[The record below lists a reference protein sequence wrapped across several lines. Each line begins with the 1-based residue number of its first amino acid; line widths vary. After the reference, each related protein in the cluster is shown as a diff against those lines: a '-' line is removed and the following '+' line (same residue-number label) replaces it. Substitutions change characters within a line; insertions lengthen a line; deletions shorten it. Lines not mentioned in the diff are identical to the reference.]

1 MESECRIL
9 LEVICMYGWTVG
21 QPESKLSGQLRCT
34 ALLPSSSNFLKPNIP
49 SPKIGLLIGN
59 YEVYCI
65 LDKIGALHWTVIGC
79 YHSSAML
86 SDSLIR
92 LTLARLH
99 KNVWRLESQSNPNW
113 RLFMGL
119 FIEGDFQ
126 VPINHWHY
134 DQMDQSG
141 CATSVDVQG
150 AWIRYMDVKNYEVCF
165 IYCKYS
171 IYEVP

>member
-99 KNVWRLESQSNPNW
+99 KNDSRVKIIP
-113 RLFMGL
+113 
-119 FIEGDFQ
+119 IEGCSWDCSLKETSKFLSITDTMIKWIKALTLWSNGSKWMRYICWCPKCLNQ
-126 VPINHWHY
+126 IY
-134 DQMDQSG
+134 G
-141 CATSVDVQG
+141 CQKLWG
-150 AWIRYMDVKNYEVCF
+150 LLHLL
-165 IYCKYS
+165 
-171 IYEVP
+171 

>member
-99 KNVWRLESQSNPNW
+99 KKDSRVKIIP
-113 RLFMGL
+113 
-119 FIEGDFQ
+119 IEGCSWDCSLKETSKFLSITDTMIKWIKVDALHLLMSK
-126 VPINHWHY
+126 VPESDIW
-134 DQMDQSG
+134 MSKIMRF
-141 CATSVDVQG
+141 ASFTVSIV
-150 AWIRYMDVKNYEVCF
+150 YM
-165 IYCKYS
+165 KYH
-171 IYEVP
+171 